1 MLKFALKNMAIKRAK
16 IILIVLSIVI
26 SAAVGIL
33 AYNVSAQV
41 EDGIIATTAYY
52 DTIIGPSGSA
62 TDLAMN
68 TMFFTGT
75 ITDTIDYD
83 YYLELKKDTRVNM
96 AVPFA
101 MGDNYNG
108 AKIIGTTP
116 DFLHSHNVKTGEMF
130 ANPMEVVVGY
140 EVARANNLS
149 IGSKIVS
156 SHGVSETGHAHDASP
171 MIVVGILEK
180 TNTAYD
186 NVVFTQLETL
196 WSIHDHG
203 EEEYAEGEHVEGEEH
218 EEHEHGQICAILLKC
233 KSPGYID
240 AIQSKYKSEPSLLV
254 ITPMA
259 VMREVLANIDT
270 SVYIIYILCL
280 IILIMNIC
288 IISVITLLNMYDSK
302 KEIALMRL
310 IGIGMNKINTLYI
323 IQNGFIGLIST
334 ALAFGMSRL
343 CLLAV
348 RGYVSTMGIVLN
360 VTQVY
365 PLEWAIMAV
374 VAVISVLP
382 TVICT
387 MNMSKKDGIAES

>member
-16 IILIVLSIVI
+16 IILIVISIVI

-33 AYNVSAQV
+33 SYNISAQV
-41 EDGIIATTAYY
+41 EDGIISTTEYY
-52 DTIIGPSGSA
+52 DTIIGPAGSA

-68 TMFFTGT
+68 TMFFTGSITET
-75 ITDTIDYD
+75 IPYQH
-83 YYLELKKDTRVNM
+83 YLDLRNDTRVNL

-116 DFLHSHNVKTGEMF
+116 DFLLKKELLEGNMF
-130 ANPMEVVVGY
+130 AQPFEAVVGY
-140 EVARANNLS
+140 QVAKANGLK
-149 IGSKIVS
+149 IGSTMVT
-156 SHGVSETGHAHDASP
+156 SHGVSEGGHDHGATP
-171 MIVVGILEK
+171 LTVVGILEK

-186 NVVFTQLETL
+186 NVVFTRLETL
-196 WSIHDHG
+196 WETHSHEG
-203 EEEYAEGEHVEGEEH
+203 EEQHEEEEH
-218 EEHEHGQICAILLKC
+218 EEHGEICAVLVKC
-233 KSPGYID
+233 KTPGHID
-240 AIQSKYKSEPSLLV
+240 AIQSKYKEDASLLV
-254 ITPMA
+254 IIPMA

-270 SVYIIYILCL
+270 SVYIIYVLCV

-310 IGIGMNKINTLYI
+310 IGISMKKINMLYI
-323 IQNGFIGLIST
+323 IQNGLIGILST
-334 ALAFGMSRL
+334 GLAFGVSRI

-348 RGYVSTMGIVLN
+348 RNYVASMGIVLN
-360 VTQVY
+360 VGKVY
-365 PLEWAIMAV
+365 DLEWVIMAV
-374 VAVISVLP
+374 IAIISILP

-387 MNMSKKDGIAES
+387 LNMSKKDVVAE

>member
-1 MLKFALKNMAIKRAK
+1 MAIKRAK
-16 IILIVLSIVI
+16 IILIVISIVI

-33 AYNVSAQV
+33 AYNISAQV
-41 EDGIIATTAYY
+41 EDGIINTTEYY
-52 DTIIGPSGSA
+52 DTIIGPAGSA

-68 TMFFTGT
+68 TMFFTGS
-75 ITDTIDYD
+75 ITDTIPYQH
-83 YYLELKKDTRVNM
+83 YLDLKNDSRVNL

-108 AKIIGTTP
+108 AKIIGTTA
-116 DFLHSHNVKTGEMF
+116 DFLLNKELKNGQMF
-130 ANPMEVVVGY
+130 ADTYEAVIGY
-140 EVARANNLS
+140 EVAKANGLKL
-149 IGSKIVS
+149 GDQMVT
-156 SHGVSETGHAHDASP
+156 SHGVSEGGNDHAATP
-171 MIVVGILEK
+171 LTVVGILDK

-203 EEEYAEGEHVEGEEH
+203 DEDHDHEEDHEEEYGE
-218 EEHEHGQICAILLKC
+218 ICAVLIKC
-233 KSPGYID
+233 KTPGYIN
-240 AIQSKYKSEPSLLV
+240 AIQSKYKEDASLLV

-270 SVYIIYILCL
+270 SVYIIYVLCV

-310 IGIGMNKINTLYI
+310 IGIGMNKINLLYI
-323 IQNGFIGLIST
+323 IQNGVIGLIST
-334 ALAFGMSRL
+334 ALAFGVSRV
-343 CLLAV
+343 CLMAV
-348 RGYVSTMGIVLN
+348 RSYVSSMGIVLN
-360 VTQVY
+360 IGKIY
-365 PLEWAIMAV
+365 DLEWVIMAV

-387 MNMSKKDGIAES
+387 LNMSKKDGISE

>member
-1 MLKFALKNMAIKRAK
+1 MFKFALKNMMIKRAK
-16 IILIVLSIVI
+16 IILIVISIVI

-33 AYNVSAQV
+33 AYNISAQV
-41 EDGIIATTAYY
+41 EDGIINTTEYY
-52 DTIIGPSGSA
+52 DTIIGPAGSA

-68 TMFFTGT
+68 TMFFTGS
-75 ITDTIDYD
+75 ITDTIPYQH
-83 YYLELKKDTRVNM
+83 YLDLKNDSRVNI

-108 AKIIGTTP
+108 AKIIGTTA
-116 DFLHSHNVKTGEMF
+116 DFLLNKELKNGQMF
-130 ANPMEVVVGY
+130 ADTYEAVIGY
-140 EVARANNLS
+140 EVAKANGLKP
-149 IGSKIVS
+149 GDQMVT
-156 SHGVSETGHAHDASP
+156 SHGVSEGGHDHAATP
-171 MIVVGILEK
+171 LTVVGILDK

-186 NVVFTQLETL
+186 NVVFTQLQTI

-203 EEEYAEGEHVEGEEH
+203 DEDHDHEEDHEEEYGE
-218 EEHEHGQICAILLKC
+218 ICAVLIKC
-233 KSPGYID
+233 KTPGYIN
-240 AIQSKYKSEPSLLV
+240 AIQNKYKEDASLLV

-270 SVYIIYILCL
+270 SVYIIYVLCV

-310 IGIGMNKINTLYI
+310 IGIGMNKINLLYI
-323 IQNGFIGLIST
+323 IQNGVIGLIST
-334 ALAFGMSRL
+334 ALAFGVSRV
-343 CLLAV
+343 CLMAV
-348 RGYVSTMGIVLN
+348 RSYVSSMGIVLN
-360 VTQVY
+360 VGKIY
-365 PLEWAIMAV
+365 DLEWIIMAV

-387 MNMSKKDGIAES
+387 LNMSKKDGISE

>member
-68 TMFFTGT
+68 TMFFTGS
-75 ITDTIDYD
+75 ITDTIDYH
-83 YYLELKKDTRVNM
+83 YYLELKKDTRINM

-116 DFLHSHNVKTGEMF
+116 DFLHNHKVKTGDMF
-130 ANPMEVVVGY
+130 ANPMEVVVGS

-156 SHGVSETGHAHDASP
+156 SHGVSENGHAHDASP

-203 EEEYAEGEHVEGEEH
+203 TDEHEGEEH
-218 EEHEHGQICAILLKC
+218 EEHEEHGNICAILLKC

-310 IGIGMNKINTLYI
+310 IGIGMKKINTLYI
-323 IQNGFIGLIST
+323 IQNGMIGLVST